1 MNEIVYRNNSIR
13 KPDDILL
20 IIDQM
25 KNQIIPLL
33 IENGLLIEGRL
44 NKY

>member
-1 MNEIVYRNNSIR
+1 MNEIVYRNNSIS

-20 IIDQM
+20 IIDQI
-25 KNQIIPLL
+25 KNQIIPWF